1 MFDIDDAQNRGASK
15 ALKGKQVFR
24 YPPSPRCLACEI
36 QVYEE
41 GRGEGKGRGN
51 GRAREGGKRSEDVLY
66 VAGCWE
72 RHARRDRRK
81 WLQSGERNGKRSSLG
96 NLFWSSQSTDTQGA
110 GKPITV

>member
-41 GRGEGKGRGN
+41 GRGEGKGREEEMDEQ
-51 GRAREGGKRSEDVLY
+51 GREENAQKTY
-66 VAGCWE
+66 Y
-72 RHARRDRRK
+72 
-81 WLQSGERNGKRSSLG
+81 
-96 NLFWSSQSTDTQGA
+96 T
-110 GKPITV
+110 